1 MKETTLTFTKN
12 ETGIISMAL
21 DALFLAERKEEHS
34 EKFWDVFE
42 EVKYK
47 IIEARGRFNQ

>member
-21 DALFLAERKEEHS
+21 DALFLTERKEKHS
-34 EKFWDVFE
+34 EEYWEVFE
-42 EVKYK
+42 DVKCK
-47 IIEARGRFNQ
+47 IIEARERLDQ